1 MSGAPPDDV
10 LRAALRDA
18 LEKSSLRTVAE
29 QVGLTHR
36 GLKLYIT
43 GVSRPRAATAR
54 KLREWYVRE
63 ASAHAGADETTARAA
78 INVLLGG
85 LPEGQKGRAAA
96 KVIEAVR
103 QAFSEAKMEP
113 PDWIG
118 RSGTG

>member
-10 LRAALRDA
+10 LRAALRNA
-18 LEKSSLRTVAE
+18 VTASSLRTVAE

-36 GLKLYIT
+36 GLQLYIT
-43 GVSRPRAATAR
+43 GESRPREATVR

-63 ASAHAGADETTARAA
+63 ASTRPGADETTVRAA
-78 INVLLGG
+78 IEVLLGG
-85 LPEGQKGRAAA
+85 LPEGKKGRAAA
-96 KVIEAVR
+96 QLIEAVR

-118 RSGTG
+118 KSGT